1 MSYTITVSATPNPNA
16 LKFIIN
22 EQVIQDGNLTF
33 RNQDDADGIPLV
45 QALFALSHIK
55 EVFLNDNYITVTQ
68 DGGAEW
74 DKLQD
79 SIQTLIL
86 EKLPGH
92 NPAITLRSGQK
103 SAVPERGDID
113 PKRKRIEQLLD
124 QYIRPYLQ
132 MDGGDVQVISLNG
145 NVLGISY
152 QGACGGCP
160 GAAFGT
166 LRAIENVLR
175 EQYDP
180 DIIVELARSGG
191 GGGCGCH

>member
-22 EQVIQDGNLTF
+22 EQVILEGNVTF
-33 RNQDDADGIPLV
+33 RNQDDAEGIPLV
-45 QALFALSHIK
+45 QALFALPRIR

-68 DGGAEW
+68 DGGADW
-74 DKLQD
+74 DELQD
-79 SIQTLIL
+79 SIQTIIQ
-86 EKLPGH
+86 ENLPGH
-92 NPAITLRSGQK
+92 NPAITLPAGQK
-103 SAVPERGDID
+103 CAAAGCGTD
-113 PKRKRIEQLLD
+113 PNRQKIEQLLD
-124 QYIRPYLQ
+124 QHIRPFLQ
-132 MDGGDVQVISLNG
+132 MDGGDVQVVSLNG

-180 DIIVELARSGG
+180 AIIVELARGG
-191 GGGCGCH
+191 AGGGCGCH